1 MRRIGFILLFLAPQ
15 VVWAAVAMPGTN
27 PLAYPGASW
36 SPYLVGAGIGVLSW
50 LTFAFSDKPVG
61 ASSSYAALAGMIGKA
76 IAPKHTA
83 SLQYYQKNPPKIG
96 WEVAFVGAAILGAF
110 ISAYSGG
117 EITNQWLHPMWVSR
131 FGDSI
136 ALRGAVAVLGGAL
149 MAFGSRLADGC
160 TSGHGIS
167 GTLQLNPGSW
177 ITVISMFV
185 GGIATAYLMY
195 RI

>member
-1 MRRIGFILLFLAPQ
+1 MKRISLLILLLAPQ
-15 VVWAAVAMPGTN
+15 ILWAATAMPGTD
-27 PLAYPGASW
+27 PLTYRGASW

-50 LTFAFSDKPVG
+50 LTFVFSDKAVG
-61 ASSSYAALAGMIGKA
+61 ASSAYAAVAGMIGKA

-96 WEVAFVGAAILGAF
+96 WEVAFVGAAIVGAL
-110 ISAYSGG
+110 ISAYTGG
-117 EITNQWLHPMWVSR
+117 EFTNQWLHPMWVAR

-136 ALRGAVAVLGGAL
+136 ALRAVVAVIGGAL
-149 MAFGSRLADGC
+149 MAFGSRIADGC

-177 ITVISMFV
+177 ITVICMFI
-185 GGIATAYLMY
+185 GGIATAFLMY